1 MKKLSFLLA
10 VIMMLSFSA
19 CGGGNGTTSN
29 EQTTQNTE
37 QTEQATEETAEP
49 AAEAT
54 AKSPDNDLVVA
65 MQADATGG
73 GRRSGPGH
81 SCGRSAPPRPPAGG
95 S

>member
-19 CGGGNGTTSN
+19 CGGGTGTTSN

-49 AAEAT
+49 
-54 AKSPDNDLVVA
+54 
-65 MQADATGG
+65 
-73 GRRSGPGH
+73 H
-81 SCGRSAPPRPPAGG
+81 GG
-95 S
+95 SDREIPGQ